1 MIKKYL
7 WMIPFLCFASGYYFA
22 RTFFFIAQFEAP
34 SVIGKSL
41 DEALTL
47 LSNHHFS
54 VKLLSHRSESTLS
67 PGIILDQIP
76 AADQMVKARQTVFI
90 TVSQVPEWPIIPSFI
105 GKSLSQ
111 IEQEARQQ
119 SLKIKT
125 HHLESSY
132 PQNSCI
138 GQTPSPGCAL
148 TEKHLIVYLAKESPK
163 AVIWPDFRNKPLS
176 QACAALEL
184 HGITAEISGHSQQA
198 DPLVLDQ
205 RPLPG
210 SISFFDTKKTQ
221 KVQLSL

>member
-7 WMIPFLCFASGYYFA
+7 WMIPFICFASGYYFA
-22 RTFFFIAQFEAP
+22 RTLFFIAQFEAP

-47 LSNHHFS
+47 LSNHHLS
-54 VKLLSHRSESTLS
+54 VKLLSHRSENTLS

-76 AADQMVKARQTVFI
+76 TAGQMVKARQTVFI
-90 TVSQVPEWPIIPSFI
+90 TVSQAPEWPIIPSFL
-105 GKSLSQ
+105 GQSFTH
-111 IEQEARQQ
+111 IEPQARQQ
-119 SLKIKT
+119 NLKIKT

-148 TEKHLIVYLAKESPK
+148 TEKHLIIYLAKESPK

-176 QACAALEL
+176 EVCTALEL
-184 HGITAEISGHSQQA
+184 QGITVEVSGHSQQA

-210 SISFFDTKKTQ
+210 STLIFDTKETLKA
-221 KVQLSL
+221 QLSL